1 MPAGVDGRS
10 KSTFHLFNLGVR
22 SFPGSH
28 TWETITLKMNEMLDE
43 FGITCGSTD
52 ASRVTLYDVDDEDD
66 DIVVHENDG
75 ADDHESE

>member
-1 MPAGVDGRS
+1 
-10 KSTFHLFNLGVR
+10 
-22 SFPGSH
+22 
-28 TWETITLKMNEMLDE
+28 MNEMLDE

-75 ADDHESE
+75 ADGHESE